1 MPYGPFP
8 HGWPYSN
15 FHDLNLDWIL
25 QKIQDYE
32 ARLDG
37 IVEEAVSQANAY
49 TDQQIAQFRNDFNDL
64 VAQVEQEVEDM
75 LSTVDGA
82 IERLTQEQQEFIE
95 TATAQINAINEHV
108 DTLEESISA
117 SIDGMRAYT
126 NQAIRDNNQM
136 LYDYIESSLIDVH
149 VVDYFTGQEVT
160 IQDMFDKLAQFHL
173 QNPLTYNQF
182 AGKEVTYAELS
193 ALNATY
199 AGLISNAGGLIP

>member
-1 MPYGPFP
+1 MPYGPFQ

-25 QKIQDYE
+25 QKILDYE
-32 ARLDG
+32 ARLEG

-64 VAQVEQEVEDM
+64 VAQVEQEVADM

-95 TATAQINAINEHV
+95 TATTQIDAINEHV
-108 DTLEESISA
+108 DTLEASISA
-117 SIDGMRAYT
+117 SLDGMRAYT

-136 LYDYIESSLIDVH
+136 LYDYIESALIDVH
-149 VVDYFTGQEVT
+149 VVDYFTGQEIA

-173 QNPLTYNQF
+173 QNALTYNQF
-182 AGKEVTYAELS
+182 ANKEVTYAELS

>member
-199 AGLISNAGGLIP
+199 AGLISNADGLIP

>member
-1 MPYGPFP
+1 MPYGPFQ

-25 QKIQDYE
+25 QKILDYE
-32 ARLDG
+32 ARLEG

-64 VAQVEQEVEDM
+64 VAQVEQEVADM

-95 TATAQINAINEHV
+95 TATTQIDAINEHV
-108 DTLEESISA
+108 DTLEASKSA
-117 SIDGMRAYT
+117 TLEGMRAYT
-126 NQAIRDNNQM
+126 NHAIRDNNQM
-136 LYDYIESSLIDVH
+136 LYDYIESALIDVH
-149 VVDYFTGQEVT
+149 VVDYFTGQEIA

-173 QNPLTYNQF
+173 QNALTYNQF
-182 AGKEVTYAELS
+182 ANKEVTYAELS